1 MLLYSWNKPLHH
13 LANELPNLKEVSQA
27 ILSSALE
34 NEKISDKL
42 QKFIERQFRQVS
54 ILQRAFL
61 LCSWIKE
68 VTSVM
73 HKEFWNISFYKKK
86 IHVFYMLDWYYIRR
100 SLVIHRDRVY
110 CKGIRFHCNFWY
122 VQPSLYCTQFLQK
135 LASSWVVD
143 ILSRFRELEYRICN
157 LSIFLKVSQD
167 ICFEIHLSSFSVL
180 LKLKDESG
188 KEEKRKLKLI
198 LNYVSTFKIPNS
210 FLIGWLQ
217 NPNLECFILVCVPQ
231 ILIW

>member
-1 MLLYSWNKPLHH
+1 MILYSWNKPLHH
-13 LANELPNLKEVSQA
+13 LVNELPNLKEVSET
-27 ILSSALE
+27 ILSSAVE
-34 NEKISDKL
+34 IEKMADKL
-42 QKFIERQFRQVS
+42 QEFIETQFRQVS

-61 LCSWIKE
+61 LCSWKKE

-122 VQPSLYCTQFLQK
+122 VQPSLYCTQFHQK

-167 ICFEIHLSSFSVL
+167 ICSWNPLVFFLCTPQSKGWEWEGRKEKIKANLQLCFYVL
-180 LKLKDESG
+180 DS
-188 KEEKRKLKLI
+188 
-198 LNYVSTFKIPNS
+198 
-210 FLIGWLQ
+210 
-217 NPNLECFILVCVPQ
+217 
-231 ILIW
+231 